1 MMLAVVATSTV
12 AGALMARMPR
22 YRFLGTAAVATMIVG
37 LVLLSQVDMRTSS
50 LEVTRD
56 IVIIGAGLGVTFPL
70 TIAVVQ
76 AGLPQQLLGVATSQV
91 TFWRSLGGTMG
102 VAILGSILSGRL
114 TGAIRAKT
122 AGLQLPP
129 GLRLGG
135 QSSST
140 PQTLLDPAHLT
151 QVKATLPPQV
161 VPIFDQFVVAIRSAL
176 ASTLHDLFL
185 IAAVIAV
192 VALIAT
198 VFLREVPLNRAAI
211 ASTGDLT
218 VEEAETAA

>member
-1 MMLAVVATSTV
+1 
-12 AGALMARMPR
+12 MARMPR

-37 LVLLSQVDMRTSS
+37 LVLLAQVGVHTSS

-56 IVIIGAGLGVTFPL
+56 IIIIGAGLGVTFPL

-76 AGLPQQLLGVATSQV
+76 AGLPHQLLGVATSQV

-102 VAILGSILSGRL
+102 VAILGSVLSNHL
-114 TGAIRAKT
+114 AGAIHEKT

-129 GLRLGG
+129 GLKLGG
-135 QSSST
+135 QSSGN

-161 VPIFDQFVVAIRSAL
+161 VPIFDQFVVAVRAAL

-185 IAAVIAV
+185 IAAVVAV
-192 VALIAT
+192 AALIAT
-198 VFLREVPLNRAAI
+198 VFLREVPLNRAVTV
-211 ASTGDLT
+211 STSDVT
-218 VEEAETAA
+218 AEEAETAA